1 MSRSHNHKKFFEAKR
16 RIEEVL
22 LANPQWATTRVEADI
37 RQLAQLYQS
46 INRILTNKFRI
57 YVRIHDDEV
66 FWLQFSMEVMYQ
78 EKSGKSGGI
87 HVDFDS
93 NYGDFIGDLILNF
106 GHFVRKKDDIVAI
119 MKVALGSKLNEIET
133 KSLQALEKYKK
144 SAEFRSRL
152 DDARDHKL
160 NELRKVLKS
169 LDLLGCNEG
178 DILMTW
184 RETQVQK
191 VMDT

>member
-144 SAEFRSRL
+144 SA
-152 DDARDHKL
+152 
-160 NELRKVLKS
+160 
-169 LDLLGCNEG
+169 
-178 DILMTW
+178 
-184 RETQVQK
+184 
-191 VMDT
+191 